1 MVALQTLGS
10 VDMPGRGPRKLPSP
24 RAYAA
29 IIVTWG
35 ILQLIADA
43 GGEAAG
49 RATRAMAWVIVL
61 VGMVLG
67 PFGAAAAGFLNKT
80 ATALTQPTAGNTAT
94 TPYGPGTVPYG
105 PGTTPY
111 PTASVPYIKYSR

>member
-1 MVALQTLGS
+1 
-10 VDMPGRGPRKLPSP
+10 MPGRGPRKMPSP

-43 GGEAAG
+43 GGERAG
-49 RATRAMAWVIVL
+49 RATKVTAWVIVL

-67 PFGAAAAGFLNKT
+67 PFGATFVSFLNKSATSLAPT
-80 ATALTQPTAGNTAT
+80 AGGTQPTTG
-94 TPYGPGTVPYG
+94 
-105 PGTTPY
+105 
-111 PTASVPYIKYSR
+111 